1 MPPPSWRPPGY
12 PVGRPDFEPPPAW
25 ARPSPSMPAPS
36 TAPFGMTS
44 FDRPAAPVST
54 GPRRG
59 TLVVVAIVIALVAGA
74 IGAVAGTY
82 GTLRFAD
89 PVAGEP
95 APPINDNLGDKEKA
109 FPKPENVATV
119 AEAMLQSVVQIK
131 VSSKAG
137 KATGSGFVIRDDGH
151 IVTNNHVIAMAATD
165 GSITVGFDNGEEAP
179 AKIVGRSPSYDL
191 AVIRVT
197 GVDNL
202 HPVALGDSDGVIV
215 GEPVVA
221 IGSPLGLAGTVT
233 SGIVSARNRPV
244 TAGGEGENSFINA
257 LQTDA
262 AINPGNS
269 GGPLVNLRAEVI
281 GVNSAIATLGQDPGA
296 EEEQAQGNI
305 GLGFAIPINQARRT
319 ADQII
324 KNGYAVYPVMGATV
338 DVRFDGPGARV
349 VEVTP
354 GSAAAEAGLRTGDIV
369 TVIDGHKVT
378 GADDLIV
385 QIRSHVPGQR
395 VSLTYKRSGKEDRV
409 TVTLGEQRG

>member
-1 MPPPSWRPPGY
+1 
-12 PVGRPDFEPPPAW
+12 
-25 ARPSPSMPAPS
+25 MPAPS
-36 TAPFGMTS
+36 QQPFGVGPLGRTAPE
-44 FDRPAAPVST
+44 PARKA
-54 GPRRG
+54 PRRG
-59 TLVVVAIVIALVAGA
+59 ALVGAALVIALVAGA

-82 GTLRFAD
+82 GTLRWGN
-89 PVAGEP
+89 PVASAP
-95 APPINDNLGDKEKA
+95 APIVDDLGDKAKA

-119 AEAMLQSVVQIK
+119 ADAMLQSVVQIK
-131 VSSKAG
+131 VSAKGG

-151 IVTNNHVIAMAATD
+151 ILTNNHVIAMAADD
-165 GSITVGFDNGEEAP
+165 GTITVGFDNGEEAT

-202 HPVALGDSDGVIV
+202 KPVALGDSDGVIV

-281 GVNSAIATLGQDPGA
+281 GVNSAIATLGQDAGD
-296 EEEQAQGNI
+296 EEGDQTQGNI

-324 KNGYAVYPVMGATV
+324 RNGFAVYPVMGATV
-338 DVRFDGPGARV
+338 DVRYDGPGARV

-354 GSAAAEAGLRTGDIV
+354 GSAAAEAGLQTGDLV

-395 VSLTYKRSGKEDRV
+395 VLLTYKRGGKEDRV